1 MSFDDILLY
10 SLLALLGIMLIGVAV
25 WWVAGK
31 LIKKM
36 GRGGALVFLVVAC
49 SMVFASF
56 PTTKEKN
63 INDKVQFWSASTDT
77 VYLIDCGSY
86 VSNNLVHIE
95 FETRLLPDSAMI
107 FLDYIAKG
115 EEPNASNYS
124 TFKAMTSAEWPRDID
139 FEFEGAISNKWVM
152 YTTYTPGPVVHTN
165 GVAVAEFLKA
175 QKYDNV
181 AVPKRSTIW
190 QDGKMLWPLPEDIAR
205 SKGVEHESN

>member
-1 MSFDDILLY
+1 MSFDSFLLG
-10 SLLALLGIMLIGVAV
+10 LMLALLGLLVFAAVSVWVVKRLIE
-25 WWVAGK
+25 
-31 LIKKM
+31 KM
-36 GRGGALVFLVVAC
+36 GKGGALAFLIVSC

-63 INDKVQFWSASTDT
+63 INDKVQFWSASTDS

-107 FLDYIAKG
+107 FLDYIPKG
-115 EEPNASNYS
+115 AEPNASNYS
-124 TFKAMTSAEWPRDID
+124 TFKAMTAAEWPRKVD
-139 FEFEGAISNKWVM
+139 FDFEGATSNKWVI

-165 GVAVAEFLKA
+165 GVAVAEFIKA
-175 QKYDNV
+175 QKYRNV

-190 QDGKMLWPLPEDIAR
+190 EDGKMLWPLPEDIAK
-205 SKGVEHESN
+205 SKSTEEK

>member
-1 MSFDDILLY
+1 MSFDNILLY
-10 SLLALLGIMLIGVAV
+10 ALLELLGILITVAATAFV
-25 WWVAGK
+25 LTHLFKMMGKAGTFIF
-31 LIKKM
+31 L
-36 GRGGALVFLVVAC
+36 LVSGF
-49 SMVFASF
+49 MVFGTF
-56 PTTKEKN
+56 PPAEEKKYE
-63 INDKVQFWSASTDT
+63 KVQFWSASTDT

-107 FLDYIAKG
+107 YLDYIPKDA
-115 EEPNASNYS
+115 EPNASNYS
-124 TFKAMTSAEWPRDID
+124 TFKAMTAAEWPRKVD
-139 FEFEGAISNKWVM
+139 FNYEGATSNKWVM
-152 YTTYTPGPVVHTN
+152 YTPHKPGPVVHTN

-205 SKGVEHESN
+205 SKEVK

>member
-10 SLLALLGIMLIGVAV
+10 SLLALLGILITGAATAFV
-25 WWVAGK
+25 
-31 LIKKM
+31 LTHLFKKM
-36 GRGGALVFLVVAC
+36 GRGGALVFLFVSC

-56 PTTKEKN
+56 PPEKEKKK
-63 INDKVQFWSASTDT
+63 NDKVQFWSASSDT
-77 VYLIDCGSY
+77 VYLIDNGSY
-86 VSNNLVHIE
+86 VSNNLVHIS
-95 FETRLLPDSAMI
+95 FVTRLLPDSAMI
-107 FLDYIAKG
+107 FLDFIPKG
-115 EEPNASNYS
+115 AEPNAENYS

-165 GVAVAEFLKA
+165 GVAVAEFFRS

-190 QDGKMLWPLPEDIAR
+190 EDGKMLWPLPEDIAR
-205 SKGVEHESN
+205 AKEVEK

>member
-10 SLLALLGIMLIGVAV
+10 SLLALLGILITGVATV
-25 WWVAGK
+25 FV
-31 LIKKM
+31 LTHLFKKM
-36 GRGGALVFLVVAC
+36 GKAGTFIFLLVSGFVV
-49 SMVFASF
+49 FGTF
-56 PTTKEKN
+56 PTAKEKN
-63 INDKVQFWSASTDT
+63 INDKVQFWSASSDT

-124 TFKAMTSAEWPRDID
+124 TFKAMTSAEWPRDVD
-139 FEFEGAISNKWVM
+139 FEFEDAISNKWVM

-190 QDGKMLWPLPEDIAR
+190 EDGKMLWPLPEDIAK
-205 SKGVEHESN
+205 SKSTEEKK

>member
-10 SLLALLGIMLIGVAV
+10 ALFAILGIMLIGVAA

-31 LIKKM
+31 LIEKM
-36 GRGGALVFLVVAC
+36 GRGGALVFLIVAC
-49 SMVFASF
+49 TMVFASF

-63 INDKVQFWSASTDT
+63 INDKVQFWSASSDT

-107 FLDYIAKG
+107 FLDYIPKDA
-115 EEPNASNYS
+115 EPNASNYS
-124 TFKAMTSAEWPRDID
+124 TFKAMTAAEWPRKVD
-139 FEFEGAISNKWVM
+139 FNYEGATSNKWVM
-152 YTTYTPGPVVHTN
+152 YTPHTPGPVVHTN
-165 GVAVAEFLKA
+165 GVAVAEFIKA

-190 QDGKMLWPLPEDIAR
+190 EDGKMLWPLPEDIAK
-205 SKGVEHESN
+205 SKSTEEK

>member
-10 SLLALLGIMLIGVAV
+10 SLFAILGILITGVATV
-25 WWVAGK
+25 FV
-31 LIKKM
+31 LTHLSKKM
-36 GRGGALVFLVVAC
+36 GKAGTFIFLLVSGF
-49 SMVFASF
+49 MVFGTF
-56 PTTKEKN
+56 PPEKEKN
-63 INDKVQFWSASTDT
+63 KNEKVQFWSASTDT

-107 FLDYIAKG
+107 FLDYIPKDA
-115 EEPNASNYS
+115 EPNASNYS
-124 TFKAMTSAEWPRDID
+124 TFKAMTSAEWPRKVDFD
-139 FEFEGAISNKWVM
+139 FECATSNKWVM

-165 GVAVAEFLKA
+165 GVAVAEFIKA

-190 QDGKMLWPLPEDIAR
+190 EDGKMLWPLPEDIAR
-205 SKGVEHESN
+205 SKEIEE